1 MSSAAVIEGACTLG
15 ASRSRRS
22 PGITDCLGS
31 GRAECSDLDFLLVKI
46 REILLQGTDACR
58 TEEHQHVI
66 IKSLICSKVIADST
80 VHDSFR
86 VLNLILIQQILHVII
101 VYIRHWYQV
110 LFSLMLNNGRYQ
122 IVNLPGVSEENL
134 TLTILHILLDIQSN
148 GLRHAEIL
156 HCFGNCHTQF
166 CTQVE
171 EMINSMTRSKK

>member
-1 MSSAAVIEGACTLG
+1 MFLAGGFQIEAQTLIG
-15 ASRSRRS
+15 D
-22 PGITDCLGS
+22 GLGC
-31 GRAECSDLDFLLVKI
+31 GRTKGGYLDVALLEVG
-46 REILLQGTDACR
+46 EIALERLDAGR

-156 HCFGNCHTQF
+156 HLPC
-166 CTQVE
+166 
-171 EMINSMTRSKK
+171 RL